1 MTTTNQG
8 RRTPLSRI
16 FSLEGAMA
24 AFGLYS
30 LAAGLWHGEA
40 VWIFWGGT
48 ILVGLGLLMLVRRR
62 DWQKHWEEMAPGA
75 GRESRQPEGR
85 QDGPRGEERHD

>member
-1 MTTTNQG
+1 MTETQQRG
-8 RRTPLSRI
+8 RTPLSRI

-30 LAAGLWHGEA
+30 LGTGLWYGEV

-48 ILVGLGLLMLVRRR
+48 ILAGLGLLSLVRRR
-62 DWQKHWEEMAPGA
+62 DWQKHWEELAPA
-75 GRESRQPEGR
+75 GPAQRQPEGG
-85 QDGPRGEERHD
+85 QNGCHGEEPHD

>member
-1 MTTTNQG
+1 MTNTYQR

-30 LAAGLWHGEA
+30 LGAGLWYGEA
-40 VWIFWGGT
+40 IWIFWGGI
-48 ILVGLGLLMLVRRR
+48 ILAGLGLLTLVRRR
-62 DWQKHWEEMAPGA
+62 DWQKHWEELEAA
-75 GRESRQPEGR
+75 GRVHRQPEDRQNGR
-85 QDGPRGEERHD
+85 REEEPHD